1 MDDLLTETRRA
12 LGAVRSGRPETLADS
27 DEVPAAQGSAADG
40 LVTATITDGRLDSFM
55 IDPRLMRLPS
65 WELAQHVMAAVNE
78 ALDVLRGGQS
88 AIGQPVDVDAL
99 AGGLHEVQD
108 RSIRQMAQMGQALQ
122 DVVALL
128 REPRR

>member
-65 WELAQHVMAAVNE
+65 WELAQHVMTSVNK
-78 ALDVLRGGQS
+78 ALDVLREGQP
-88 AIGQPVDVDAL
+88 AIGQRVDVDAL
-99 AGGLHEVQD
+99 AGGLREVQD
-108 RSIRQMAQMGQALQ
+108 RSIRQMAQIGQALQ

>member
-12 LGAVRSGRPETLADS
+12 LEAVRSGRPETLADS
-27 DEVPAAQGSAADG
+27 HEVPAAHGSAADG

-65 WELAQHVMAAVNE
+65 WELAEHVMTAVNE
-78 ALDVLRGGQS
+78 ALDVLRGGQP

-99 AGGLHEVQD
+99 ASGLHEVQD
-108 RSIRQMAQMGQALQ
+108 RSIRQMAQMSQTLQ